1 MVTYNCLDTISS
13 CRVCQALKQSLT
25 LYLIGDSFRAA
36 PELTLYDICP
46 LVQDEPDRF
55 GSPKSLIKLQ
65 LIMTPELTLYYIC
78 LGRARQ
84 VWDQPDQRR
93 RVLHRGG
100 GGRGG
105 QQARV
110 GEDMLHQE
118 PQRKCRH
125 CKQRFRH
132 VCL

>member
-1 MVTYNCLDTISS
+1 MSTCPG
-13 CRVCQALKQSLT
+13 QAGQVWESQ
-25 LYLIGDSFRAA
+25 
-36 PELTLYDICP
+36 ELNP
-46 LVQDEPDRF
+46 
-55 GSPKSLIKLQ
+55 Q

-78 LGRARQ
+78 PGRARQ